1 MAEREVFGVRPR
13 QLLGRYRRGLREI
26 GLIVAIAL
34 LYYVTRGLAIGQE
47 TAALANARALIDLER
62 RLRLFHE
69 PAINAAIA
77 GVPALVG
84 IVNWIYTYL
93 HMPVLIAFAVW
104 VNCCRPAQYVAIR
117 SIFLASAAAG
127 LITYAFFPVA
137 PPRLLPEYG
146 FTDTLTRYSN
156 IHFDTGP
163 IKLFYNP
170 YAALPSLHF
179 GWSLLVGLGLCW
191 LGRRPLVRT
200 LGVVLP
206 LLMLI
211 AIVGTGNHFFLD
223 AVGGAL
229 VLIFGCLVGFRA
241 QLVEWW
247 QARGV
252 GRQPVVGSG

>member
-1 MAEREVFGVRPR
+1 MLQGEAPGIGVRR
-13 QLLGRYRRGLREI
+13 LLHQYRRGLGEVV
-26 GLIVAIAL
+26 LILLVAL
-34 LYYVTRGLAIGQE
+34 LYYATRGLAMGQE
-47 TAALANARALIDLER
+47 ATALANARALIDLER

-69 PAINAAIA
+69 PAINAAVA
-77 GVPALVG
+77 GVPVLVS

-93 HMPVLIAFAVW
+93 HMPVLIAFGVW
-104 VNCCRPAQYVAIR
+104 VYCRRPAQYTAIR
-117 SIFLASAAAG
+117 NTFLGSAVAG
-127 LITYAFFPVA
+127 LIIYALFPVA

-191 LGRRPLVRT
+191 LGRRPLVRA
-200 LGVVLP
+200 LGVILP

-211 AIVGTGNHFFLD
+211 AIIGTGNHFFLD
-223 AVGGAL
+223 AAGGAL
-229 VLIFGCLVGFRA
+229 VLALGCLVGFRA
-241 QLVEWW
+241 QLIEWW

-252 GRQPVVGSG
+252 GRQPAVGSG